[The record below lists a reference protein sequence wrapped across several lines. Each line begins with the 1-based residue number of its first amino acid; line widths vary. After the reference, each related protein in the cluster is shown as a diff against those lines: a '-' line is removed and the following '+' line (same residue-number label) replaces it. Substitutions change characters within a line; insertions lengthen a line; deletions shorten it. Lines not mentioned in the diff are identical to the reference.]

1 MKHISDIIKNGL
13 SDLGRMTESVEEKTA
28 LLKYLQKNIPNFGS
42 SIKSAYINKNNIL
55 IIGSVNAEISSR
67 IRFEEI
73 QIRKL
78 CKDLEIN
85 PKKIKFIVEP

>member
-1 MKHISDIIKNGL
+1 MKHISDIIKSGL
-13 SDLGRMTESVEEKTA
+13 SDLGKMTESVEEKTA

-42 SIKSAYINKNNIL
+42 SIKSAYINKNNVL
-55 IIGSVNAEISSR
+55 IIGSVNAEISSG

>member
-1 MKHISDIIKNGL
+1 MKHISDIIKSGL

-28 LLKYLQKNIPNFGS
+28 LLI
-42 SIKSAYINKNNIL
+42 
-55 IIGSVNAEISSR
+55 NAEISSR

>member
-13 SDLGRMTESVEEKTA
+13 SDLGKMTESVEGKTA

-42 SIKSAYINKNNIL
+42 SIKSAYINKNNVL

>member
-42 SIKSAYINKNNIL
+42 SIKSAYINKNNVL

>member
-28 LLKYLQKNIPNFGS
+28 LLKYLQKNIANFGS
-42 SIKSAYINKNNIL
+42 SIKSAYINKNNVL

>member
-1 MKHISDIIKNGL
+1 MKHISDIIKSGL
-13 SDLGRMTESVEEKTA
+13 SDLGKMTESVEEKTA

-42 SIKSAYINKNNIL
+42 SIKSAYINKNNVL

>member
-1 MKHISDIIKNGL
+1 MKHISDIIKKGL
-13 SDLGRMTESVEEKTA
+13 SNLGEISESADEKTA
-28 LLKYLQKNIPNFGS
+28 LLKYLKKNIDPFGS
-42 SIKSAYINKNNIL
+42 SIKTAYLNQNNIL
-55 IIGSVNAEISSR
+55 IIGSENAETLSR

-85 PKKIKFIVEP
+85 PKKIKFIVKK

>member
-1 MKHISDIIKNGL
+1 MKHISDIIKSGL

-42 SIKSAYINKNNIL
+42 SIKSAYINKNNVL

>member
-1 MKHISDIIKNGL
+1 MKHISDIIKSGL

-42 SIKSAYINKNNIL
+42 SIKSAYINKNNVL
-55 IIGSVNAEISSR
+55 IIGSINAEISSR

>member
-13 SDLGRMTESVEEKTA
+13 SDLGEITQSVKEKTA
-28 LLKYLQKNIPNFGS
+28 LLKHLQKNLPNYGP
-42 SIKSAYINKNNIL
+42 SIKSAYINKNNVL
-55 IIGSVNAEISSR
+55 IIGSANAEISSR

-78 CKDLEIN
+78 CKDIEIN
-85 PKKIKFIVEP
+85 PKKIKFFVER

>member
-42 SIKSAYINKNNIL
+42 SIKSAYIKKNNVL

-73 QIRKL
+73 QIRQL

>member
-42 SIKSAYINKNNIL
+42 SIKSAYINKNNVL

-67 IRFEEI
+67 IRFDEI

>member
-42 SIKSAYINKNNIL
+42 SIKSAYINKNNVL

-73 QIRKL
+73 KIRIL
-78 CKDLEIN
+78 CKDLKIN

>member
-13 SDLGRMTESVEEKTA
+13 SDLGEMTQSVEEKTA
-28 LLKYLQKNIPNFGS
+28 ILKHLQKNLPNFGL
-42 SIKSAYINKNNIL
+42 SIKSAYINKNNVL
-55 IIGSVNAEISSR
+55 IIGSENAETSLR

-78 CKDLEIN
+78 CNDIEIN
-85 PKKIKFIVEP
+85 PKKIRFIVEP

>member
-13 SDLGRMTESVEEKTA
+13 SNLGKLTQSVEEKTA
-28 LLKYLQKNIPNFGS
+28 LLKHLQKNIPNFGS
-42 SIKSAYINKNNIL
+42 SIKSAYINKNNVL
-55 IIGSVNAEISSR
+55 FIGSENAEISSR

-78 CKDLEIN
+78 CQDIDIN

>member
-42 SIKSAYINKNNIL
+42 SIKSAYINKNNVL
-55 IIGSVNAEISSR
+55 VIGSVNAEISSR

>member
-42 SIKSAYINKNNIL
+42 SIKSAYINKNNVL
-55 IIGSVNAEISSR
+55 VIGSVNAEISSR

-78 CKDLEIN
+78 CKALEIN

>member
-13 SDLGRMTESVEEKTA
+13 SDLGKMTQSVEEKTA
-28 LLKYLQKNIPNFGS
+28 LLKHLQKNLLNFRS
-42 SIKSAYINKNNIL
+42 SIKSAYINKNNVL
-55 IIGSVNAEISSR
+55 IIGSENAEISSR
-67 IRFEEI
+67 IRVEEI

-78 CKDLEIN
+78 CKDFEIN

>member
-13 SDLGRMTESVEEKTA
+13 NDLGKITKSADSKTA
-28 LLKYLQKNIPNFGS
+28 LLKHLQKNVEPFGS
-42 SIKSAYINKNNIL
+42 SIKTAYIDKNNVL
-55 IIGSVNAEISSR
+55 FIGAMNAETLSR

-78 CKDLEIN
+78 CKNLEIS
-85 PKKIKFIVEP
+85 PKKIKFVVEP

>member
-42 SIKSAYINKNNIL
+42 SIKSAYINKNNVL
-55 IIGSVNAEISSR
+55 IIGSINAEISSR

>member
-1 MKHISDIIKNGL
+1 MKHISDIIKSGL
-13 SDLGRMTESVEEKTA
+13 SDLGKMTESVEEKTA
-28 LLKYLQKNIPNFGS
+28 LLKYLQKNIANFGS
-42 SIKSAYINKNNIL
+42 SIKSAYINKNNVL

>member
-1 MKHISDIIKNGL
+1 MKHISNIIKNGL
-13 SDLGRMTESVEEKTA
+13 NDLGKMTQSVEEKTA
-28 LLKYLQKNIPNFGS
+28 LLKHLQKNFPNFGS
-42 SIKSAYINKNNIL
+42 SIKSAYINKNSVL
-55 IIGSVNAEISSR
+55 IIASANAEISSR

-78 CKDLEIN
+78 CKDVGTN

>member
-1 MKHISDIIKNGL
+1 MKHISDIIKSGL

-42 SIKSAYINKNNIL
+42 SIKSAYINKNNVL
-55 IIGSVNAEISSR
+55 IIGSINAEISSR

-78 CKDLEIN
+78 CKGLEIN